1 MGRLLP
7 YFTFHRRRRERLPVV
22 SIGDYQDATA
32 RQRLFSRCSLGAK
45 EAQARLEEFQIAEC
59 GLRSF
64 PTRRPQ
70 RLRGEKSDSFFTT
83 KDTKFTKEE
92 I

>member
-7 YFTFHRRRRERLPVV
+7 YFTFHRRRGERFTVI

-45 EAQARLEEFQIAEC
+45 EAQAGVKEFRIADW
-59 GLRSF
+59 GKGILPRRS
-64 PTRRPQ
+64 R
-70 RLRGEKSDSFFTT
+70 SA
-83 KDTKFTKEE
+83 
-92 I
+92 